1 MKVESDG
8 RERPMCADSKRF
20 SRLGLAA
27 IALFAG
33 MAGCAPVATDTG
45 ETPEPVADAQM
56 LAQLIEPFDKQAIVG
71 EPSIVPCIL
80 SKGTPTE
87 CLSVTLKPEPAA
99 FKIGPWCPRNIA
111 DGPELSGIWLDDGKV
126 YDADGQFVQNLSR
139 FYDDDRWQL
148 FDPKTGKINVTDTE
162 ASCKAAA
169 RPDVDP
175 AYQNHCV
182 ECQID
187 YLPADQFQTYV
198 IPLRPVP
205 VARVEPR
212 VGHDGVGIAYSGV
225 RLDASA
231 PLDAILD
238 AHTLA
243 PFDDCGGHVN
253 PNVGY
258 HIHAV
263 TDCLKSVPTTATH
276 AAKLGLALD
285 GYPILA
291 RLNLD
296 GKEPEGLDQ
305 CRGHTSDGLGY
316 HYHAGAAGSN
326 AIVGC
331 HKGETGCV
339 LTSPNQTCDAT
350 QTVRRGPP
358 GGQRPPRPDN

>member
-1 MKVESDG
+1 MEVERSN
-8 RERPMCADSKRF
+8 RERSTRGDNNRF
-20 SRLGLAA
+20 SRLGFAA
-27 IALFAG
+27 ISACTYV
-33 MAGCAPVATDTG
+33 AGCAPAANDTAQ
-45 ETPEPVADAQM
+45 TSDPVANAQT
-56 LAQLIEPFDKQAIVG
+56 LAQIIEPFDKDAIVG
-71 EPSIVPCIL
+71 EPSIVPCTL
-80 SKGTPTE
+80 SGGTE
-87 CLSVTLKPEPAA
+87 AQCLSITLKPEPAA

-126 YDADGQFVQNLSR
+126 YDADGKFIQNLSR

-148 FDPKTGKINVTDTE
+148 FDPETGKINVTDTE
-162 ASCKAAA
+162 ASCQAAA
-169 RPDVDP
+169 RPDDDP

-198 IPLRPVP
+198 IPLSPVQ
-205 VARVEPR
+205 VASVEPR

-263 TDCLKSVPTTATH
+263 TDCLKSVPTTASH
-276 AAKLGLALD
+276 APKLGLALD

-305 CRGHTSDGLGY
+305 CRGHASDGLGY
-316 HYHAGAAGSN
+316 HYHAGATGSN
-326 AIVGC
+326 AILGC
-331 HKGETGCV
+331 HKAETGCV
-339 LTSPNQTCDAT
+339 LTSATQTCDAS

-358 GGQRPPRPDN
+358 GGGRPPRPDG

>member
-1 MKVESDG
+1 MRDRRKKHMSASG
-8 RERPMCADSKRF
+8 SSKRA
-20 SRLGLAA
+20 SCLKLTALATCAGLT
-27 IALFAG
+27 
-33 MAGCAPVATDTG
+33 GCAVPSNDDGQWSDRLVN
-45 ETPEPVADAQM
+45 AQT
-56 LAQLIEPFDKQAIVG
+56 LAQLTEPFDKDAIVG
-71 EPSIVPCIL
+71 EPRIVSCTL
-80 SKGTPTE
+80 SGGTETQ
-87 CLSVTLKPEPAA
+87 CLSITLKAEPAA
-99 FKIGPWCPRNIA
+99 YEIGPWCPRNIS

-126 YDADGQFVQNLSR
+126 YDADGQFIQNLST
-139 FYDDDRWQL
+139 FYKDDTWQL
-148 FDPKTGKINVTDTE
+148 FDPETGKINVTDTE

-187 YLPADQFQTYV
+187 YLPADQYQTYV
-198 IPLRPVP
+198 IPISPVP

-263 TDCLKSVPTTATH
+263 TDCLKSVPTKASH
-276 AAKLGLALD
+276 APKLGLALD
-285 GYPILA
+285 GYLILA
-291 RLNLD
+291 RFNPD
-296 GKEPEGLDQ
+296 GKEPEGLDS

-316 HYHAGAAGSN
+316 HYHVGAAGSN
-326 AIVGC
+326 AILGC
-331 HKGETGCV
+331 HTAETGCV
-339 LTSPNQTCDAT
+339 LTSATEICDASKM
-350 QTVRRGPP
+350 VRREPP
-358 GGQRPPRPDN
+358 DGGRPPRPNG